1 MRRKMKT
8 TLAIIL
14 FILVA
19 MTAACSQVTTGSG
32 EIATQE
38 MDLNGFDKLDIS
50 QGFNVEVNQGD
61 EFSVVIRVDDNLVAY
76 LQVEKADDTLK
87 IGLEGNRIYGA
98 ATLQAEVTMPSLT
111 GLEVSGGSDATVN
124 GTGDEISVDASGGSD
139 ADLASF
145 SVLNANI
152 DASGGSDV
160 TINASG
166 TLNVDASGGS
176 QVYYLGSP
184 TMGQIETSGG
194 SDVDPR

>member
-1 MRRKMKT
+1 MREMKT
-8 TLAIIL
+8 TTTLISL
-14 FILVA
+14 ILVV
-19 MTAACSQVTTGSG
+19 MISACSQITTGSG
-32 EIATQE
+32 EIVTQE
-38 MDLNGFDKLDIS
+38 MDFTGFDKLDVS

-61 EFSVVIRVDDNLVAY
+61 DFSVIIRVDDNLVEF
-76 LQVEKADDTLK
+76 LQVEKVGDTLK
-87 IGLEGNRIYGA
+87 IGLEGDRIY
-98 ATLQAEVTMPSLT
+98 TTSNLRAEVTMPSLT
-111 GLEVSGGSDATVN
+111 GLEASGGSDVTVS
-124 GTGDEISVDASGGSD
+124 GTGEDITVDASGGSD

-145 SVLNANI
+145 SVVNANVV
-152 DASGGSDV
+152 ASGGSDV

>member
-1 MRRKMKT
+1 MKT
-8 TLAIIL
+8 TTTLISL
-14 FILVA
+14 ILVV
-19 MTAACSQVTTGSG
+19 MISACSQITTGSG
-32 EIATQE
+32 EIVTQE
-38 MDLNGFDKLDIS
+38 MDFTGFDKLDVS

-61 EFSVVIRVDDNLVAY
+61 DFSVIIRVDDNLVEF
-76 LQVEKADDTLK
+76 LQVEKVGDTLK
-87 IGLEGNRIYGA
+87 IGLEGDRIY
-98 ATLQAEVTMPSLT
+98 TTSNLRAEVTMPSLT
-111 GLEVSGGSDATVN
+111 GLEASGGSDVTVS
-124 GTGDEISVDASGGSD
+124 GTGEDITVDASGGSD

-145 SVLNANI
+145 SVVNANVV
-152 DASGGSDV
+152 ASGGSDV

>member
-1 MRRKMKT
+1 MKT
-8 TLAIIL
+8 TLALILLIL
-14 FILVA
+14 FA
-19 MTAACSQVTTGSG
+19 MTAACSQVTGSG
-32 EIATQE
+32 DIVSQE

-61 EFSVVIRVDDNLVAY
+61 EFSVLIRVDDNLVEY
-76 LQVEKADDTLK
+76 LQVEKVGDTLK
-87 IGLEGNRIYGA
+87 IGLEQNRVYGPSS
-98 ATLQAEVTMPSLT
+98 LQAEITMPSLT
-111 GLEVSGGSDATVN
+111 GLEVSGGTDVTVS
-124 GTGDEISVDASGGSD
+124 GTGDDISIDASGGSD
-139 ADLASF
+139 VDLASF
-145 SVLNANI
+145 TVVNANI

-184 TMGQIETSGG
+184 TLGQIETSGG

>member
-1 MRRKMKT
+1 MREMKT
-8 TLAIIL
+8 TTTLISL
-14 FILVA
+14 ILVV
-19 MTAACSQVTTGSG
+19 MISACSQITTGSG
-32 EIATQE
+32 EIVTQE
-38 MDLNGFDKLDIS
+38 MDFTGFDKLDVS

-61 EFSVVIRVDDNLVAY
+61 DFSVIIRVDDNLVEF
-76 LQVEKADDTLK
+76 LQVEKVGDTLK
-87 IGLEGNRIYGA
+87 IGLEGDRIY
-98 ATLQAEVTMPSLT
+98 TTSNLKAEVTMPSLT
-111 GLEVSGGSDATVN
+111 GLEASGGSDVTVS
-124 GTGDEISVDASGGSD
+124 GTGEDITVDASGGSD

-145 SVLNANI
+145 SVVNANVV
-152 DASGGSDV
+152 ASGGSDV

>member
-1 MRRKMKT
+1 MREMKT
-8 TLAIIL
+8 TTTLISL
-14 FILVA
+14 ILVVLIS
-19 MTAACSQVTTGSG
+19 ACSQITSGSG
-32 EIATQE
+32 EIVTQE
-38 MDLNGFDKLDIS
+38 MDFTGFDKLDVS

-61 EFSVVIRVDDNLVAY
+61 DFSVIIRVDDNLVEF
-76 LQVEKADDTLK
+76 LQVEKVGDTLK
-87 IGLEGNRIYGA
+87 IGLEGDRIY
-98 ATLQAEVTMPSLT
+98 TTSNLRAEVTMPSLT
-111 GLEVSGGSDATVN
+111 GLEASGGSDVTVS
-124 GTGDEISVDASGGSD
+124 GTGEDITVDASGGSD

-145 SVLNANI
+145 SVVNANVV
-152 DASGGSDV
+152 ASGGSDV